1 MLSAFKCSQ
10 RSTPFTEKALAF
22 KDRVYKANTCPGK
35 AKWNADEIL
44 GAVENIPGL
53 VRGVAKEAG
62 AQKLYDKAKRK
73 SEKFTKAASEYIN
86 GEWAAGNDKNCDIVH
101 NKGENAFP
109 EQK

>member
-10 RSTPFTEKALAF
+10 LSTPFTEKALAF

-62 AQKLYDKAKRK
+62 AQNCTTRP
-73 SEKFTKAASEYIN
+73 S
-86 GEWAAGNDKNCDIVH
+86 GRVKNS
-101 NKGENAFP
+101 P
-109 EQK
+109 RLRQST